1 LAMRDDL
8 VWAKIGLARCNIV
21 AGQMDDAR
29 VIVQDVLAQN
39 KQFIAAYDLMAQI
52 DEAQG
57 NQEGALEALT
67 KSSEI
72 IPSARRSRLVG
83 DVAY

>member
-1 LAMRDDL
+1 MDAIEAAFRRVVVISGAPVELIDIPL
-8 VWAKIGLARCNIV
+8 LLQRCE
-21 AGQMDDAR
+21 Q
-29 VIVQDVLAQN
+29 
-39 KQFIAAYDLMAQI
+39 DLMAQI

-72 IPSARRSRLVG
+72 IPSARRSRNR
-83 DVAY
+83 

>member
-1 LAMRDDL
+1 EQRRIDEAREVYKQALAMRDDL

-67 KSSEI
+67 KSS
-72 IPSARRSRLVG
+72 
-83 DVAY
+83 